1 SKRAQHRRARM
12 LQETQGMRNLTLLH
26 HDAYLRELI
35 LALEDSRPPELVSLL
50 VEGVLTHLGAETA
63 MPQALREVGSRAPDA
78 AATPTA
84 TKGALFG
91 LMLRT
96 AQMTD
101 PRFDAKLVELA
112 VAIECTLVPMDGTL
126 SESLERVRRMAP
138 PPRPP
143 S

>member
-1 SKRAQHRRARM
+1 M
-12 LQETQGMRNLTLLH
+12 LQWFLGMRNLTLLH

-35 LALEDSRPPELVSLL
+35 LALEESRSPELVSLL
-50 VEGVLTHLGAETA
+50 VEGVLTHLGAEAA
-63 MPQALREVGSRAPDA
+63 MAQALREVGSVAPDA
-78 AATPTA
+78 DATQTAA
-84 TKGALFG
+84 KGALFG

-126 SESLERVRRMAP
+126 SESLDRVRRRAQMQST
-138 PPRPP
+138 RD
-143 S
+143 